1 MKIDQ
6 QHLAEIYIN
15 MRENVDE
22 FEGYNKWL
30 PDDFNPATTPQTVTV
45 EDEAGKPCAGVF
57 TGARYKDGSWQI
69 SFVDSYGDTS
79 YTTTSSNGRPFK
91 LNTPTEA

>member
-15 MRENVDE
+15 MREGVDE

-45 EDEAGKPCAGVF
+45 EDEAGKPCVGVF
-57 TGARYKDGSWQI
+57 TGARYEDGSWQI
-69 SFVDSYGDTS
+69 RFVDSFGNAS
-79 YTTTSSNGRPFK
+79 YTTTSSNGLPFK
-91 LNTPTEA
+91 LNTSTEA